1 MNWREYIG
9 KRLLI
14 GRGYL
19 TGDISEV
26 EVLDVSPS
34 GKYVKLKYLLSGF
47 VDWQSTD
54 RIMFI
59 EELG

>member
-1 MNWREYIG
+1 MNWREHIG